1 MYIIYRYLLRQFVQ
15 IFLICFV
22 SLMGLFVV
30 VDAFQHL
37 DGFGEQAKKSGSLAG
52 VLVEY
57 YGYRC
62 FDFFDR
68 TSGMLAMLAA
78 MFTVTWLQRHQEMTA
93 LMAAGVSK
101 VRVIKPLLLAG
112 VAISLLAAANREI
125 AIPSVREELARDSR
139 DLGGAGRRNV
149 EARFDNH
156 DVLIGGEV
164 VIASEE
170 KIVHPSFILPP
181 TLSTYGK
188 QLLAREAIHQPRR
201 GETPPGYLLRGVT
214 SPEGLLKAPALRIDE
229 VPVILTPEEVS
240 WLGNDEIFVV
250 SDLSFSMLAD
260 GSTWK
265 NLASTGE
272 LISELHNP
280 STDLGPDIRVAVHRR
295 LVQPLMDGTLL
306 MLGLPLMFSRRQG
319 NVFLTVGVCLL
330 VALSFSVATL
340 ACQSLGGLGM
350 LRPSLAAWLPL
361 LAFVPVAAALSDS
374 LRS

>member
-37 DGFGEQAKKSGSLAG
+37 DGFGEQAKESGSLAG

>member
-1 MYIIYRYLLRQFVQ
+1 MYIIHRYLLRQFVQ

-37 DGFGEQAKKSGSLAG
+37 DGFGEQAKKSGSLVG
-52 VLVEY
+52 VLAQY

-101 VRVIKPLLLAG
+101 VRVIKPLLFAG
-112 VAISLLAAANREI
+112 VAISLLAAANREL

-156 DVLIGGEV
+156 DILIGGEV
-164 VIASEE
+164 VIAAEE
-170 KIVHPSFILPP
+170 KIGRPSFILPP
-181 TLSTYGK
+181 ALSTYGK

-214 SPEGLLKAPALRIDE
+214 TPAALLAAPAIQIGD
-229 VPVILTPEEVS
+229 VPVILTPAAAS
-240 WLGNDEIFVV
+240 WLGDDEVFVV

-272 LISELHNP
+272 LISELHSP
-280 STDLGPDIRVAVHRR
+280 STDLGPDVRVAVHRR
-295 LVQPLMDGTLL
+295 LVQPLMDGTLF